1 MAKSLCYDARIMRRS
16 FKIGVALTV
25 LIAVAAVLIAPTIVM
40 PMTTLRAHHV
50 SSHANGG
57 QANDTLNASSNPG
70 LPHLLPS
77 AFGSQISVSLR
88 SPNRALSL
96 PPLVLL
102 C

>member
-1 MAKSLCYDARIMRRS
+1 MRRS

-25 LIAVAAVLIAPTIVM
+25 LVAVAAVLIAPTIVM
-40 PMTTLRAHHV
+40 PMTTLRVHHV
-50 SSHANGG
+50 SSHTSAGHANG
-57 QANDTLNASSNPG
+57 TLLASSNPG

-77 AFGSQISVSLR
+77 AFGSQISVGLR

-96 PPLVLL
+96 TPLVLL